1 MPLFAFNNPT
11 GLEPKR
17 ASHIGN
23 LTTLI
28 IDKKQKMQRNKYSVA
43 LILKVEGTRE
53 MSNFLEDI
61 NLVYKEIKDLS
72 NLV

>member
-1 MPLFAFNNPT
+1 
-11 GLEPKR
+11 
-17 ASHIGN
+17 
-23 LTTLI
+23 
-28 IDKKQKMQRNKYSVA
+28 MQRNKYSVA